1 MRFTPLGRLKCKSL
15 IYMTISLWHES
26 CFLGRVPIH
35 LQEIM
40 KLKSVVT
47 ATLLG
52 GAFAAQAALI
62 TYTDRTTFLAALS
75 SSTTD
80 NLNDITDGVKSGGV
94 DRGAYSWTMDSF
106 GCNSG
111 PGQCG
116 ENSADGM
123 FYPAYVW
130 TYEGGAFNFDSP
142 ISAFG
147 IDFGKYNSASAT
159 VTLNGQTHTVTGGGF
174 LGIVDTSVGF
184 DTVSYQSTGSGSLFD
199 NVVYGIQGGGTTS
212 YVPEPTSL
220 ALVGLA
226 LLGAAAVRRKR
237 VA

>member
-1 MRFTPLGRLKCKSL
+1 
-15 IYMTISLWHES
+15 
-26 CFLGRVPIH
+26 
-35 LQEIM
+35 M

-47 ATLLG
+47 ATLLCA
-52 GAFAAQAALI
+52 AFAAQAAVVA
-62 TYTDRTTFLAALS
+62 YTDRTTFLAALS

-80 NLNDITDGVKSGGV
+80 NLNDITDGPKSGGV
-94 DRGAYSWTMDSF
+94 DRGAYSWTMYSF

-116 ENSADGM
+116 DNSADGM

-130 TYEGGAFNFDSP
+130 TYEDGAFNFDSP

-147 IDFGKYNSASAT
+147 IDFGNYNSDSAT
-159 VTLNGQTHTVTGGGF
+159 VTLNGQTRTVTGGGF
-174 LGIVDTSVGF
+174 LGIVDTSGSF
-184 DTVSYQSTGSGSLFD
+184 STVNYQSTGSGAVFD
-199 NVVYGIQGGGTTS
+199 NVVYGVAGGGTTS
-212 YVPEPTSL
+212 NVPEPTSL

-226 LLGAAAVRRKR
+226 LLGAVAVRRKR